1 MNDSTRAS
9 IKTFWPIFLSVIGII
24 VVFVTLQVGV
34 AATKELTNENKV
46 KINVMDLKVQALAL
60 KQTEISTNVEW
71 IKKYLENRQ

>member
-1 MNDSTRAS
+1 MNDSTRTS
-9 IKTFWPIFLSVIGII
+9 IRTFWPIFLSVIGII

-71 IKKYLENRQ
+71 IKKYLENKQ